1 MQIQLILFLRTVVYQ
16 GCTFQTFNTFQA
28 SLCSRDGAKNKWC
41 PLTQHPDSG
50 SPRVRFRNPG
60 FQHSFTVIQQAVR
73 LGTALSNVLQS
84 QPKVFN
90 SNTDRLK
97 SNKCFT
103 RGGICKLRPGAN
115 TSCSWVFVSEG
126 WLWHY
131 NAHGFRNCPRL
142 LPCWNGRAERFQ
154 QIPYGR
160 QGLKYLLFDHSQE
173 KKNLPISGINKVPQ
187 NEGAGKRLS

>member
-84 QPKVFN
+84 QPKVFS

-103 RGGICKLRPGAN
+103 RGGICKLRPGPTPAAHEFSYLKDDCD
-115 TSCSWVFVSEG
+115 TTMLMGLGTVQGSCLAEMAELS
-126 WLWHY
+126 
-131 NAHGFRNCPRL
+131 GFN
-142 LPCWNGRAERFQ
+142 
-154 QIPYGR
+154 
-160 QGLKYLLFDHSQE
+160 KYHM
-173 KKNLPISGINKVPQ
+173 
-187 NEGAGKRLS
+187 AGKA